1 MVISREG
8 KSLSIKFEGAGETK
22 LLHDVLDSALL
33 ANYYWQEASTDLTPD
48 EERKLAWEN
57 VVLNLLMTA
66 LQEVEE
72 EMKDDAKSN
81 Q

>member
-1 MVISREG
+1 MIISREG
-8 KSLSIKFEGAGETK
+8 TCLSIKLDGAGETK

-57 VVLNLLMTA
+57 VVLNLLMNA